1 MRTQRLG
8 KGRVKSV
15 PEIIGAEEHDF
26 YEREKKK
33 LVFLHRYKK
42 RGEKA
47 PGAVNNGLCEGAKA
61 INLYTNLLI
70 LFFN

>member
-26 YEREKKK
+26 YEREKK

-42 RGEKA
+42 GGESA
-47 PGAVNNGLCEGAKA
+47 WCSEQRLV
-61 INLYTNLLI
+61 
-70 LFFN
+70 